1 MNIFVG
7 NLSLETT
14 EDELRRVFTA
24 FGQVLSVTMMNNK
37 YIGSGQPGGY
47 GYIEMASKT
56 EGTTAVATLE
66 GKKLRNRIVS
76 VIAALPLS
84 HKVEPASTGIRS
96 NRRANR
102 ERETSQQTLV
112 ESP

>member
-14 EDELRRVFTA
+14 EDELRRVFAA
-24 FGQVLSVTMMNNK
+24 FGQVLSVTIMNNK

-56 EGTTAVATLE
+56 EGTTAVASLE
-66 GKKLRNRIVS
+66 GKMLRNRSVS

-84 HKVEPASTGIRS
+84 QKVGSATTGIRS

-102 ERETSQQTLV
+102 ERESSQQPLV
-112 ESP
+112 QYL

>member
-7 NLSLETT
+7 NLALETT
-14 EDELRRVFTA
+14 EDELRHVFTA
-24 FGQVLSVTMMNNK
+24 FGQVLSVTIMNNK

-56 EGTTAVATLE
+56 EGTLAVTNLT
-66 GKKLRNRIVS
+66 GKRLRDRVVN

-84 HKVEPASTGIRS
+84 HKAVPAATSIRSTRRS
-96 NRRANR
+96 NR
-102 ERETSQQTLV
+102 ERGSSQQTLV
-112 ESP
+112 EYL

>member
-14 EDELRRVFTA
+14 EDELQRVFAA
-24 FGQVLSVTMMNNK
+24 FGQVLSVTILNNK

-56 EGTTAVATLE
+56 EGTTAVTSLE
-66 GKKLRNRIVS
+66 GKTLRNRVVS

-84 HKVEPASTGIRS
+84 HKVGPATTNIRS
-96 NRRANR
+96 NRRASR
-102 ERETSQQTLV
+102 ERESSQQTLV
-112 ESP
+112 EYL